1 MSHLLDKRIIMQ
13 KNYILFGF
21 ICAFIIQVKAQD
33 IHFSQYTEIPATI
46 NPALAGVNY
55 DTRVIGNY
63 RTQWGSV
70 GKAYNTYGVS
80 FEQAIKHKKLK
91 GNYFAVSANIYRDL
105 AGDAKMGML
114 NPNLGFTYVQKINKQ
129 MKLSAGLQGGFVYR
143 TIDITKLR
151 WDNQFNGY
159 EYDPNRPS
167 GEATPRSAISS
178 YDLGGG
184 VNYSYA
190 ASEKFISAKDG
201 NKFNVGASA
210 FHYEIPKNSFFT
222 SSEKLYTRYCAYMNA
237 DINIPGT
244 KNAVMPS
251 FIYMRQGKSTEFVV
265 GALYKFILK
274 DQSMYTDKV
283 KPSAFAIGVQYRYK
297 DAIIPCML
305 MQYDKYAFGF
315 AYDINVSALTPASKR
330 FGAMEVMLR
339 YNMSP
344 GYGRNLGRGDQKA
357 SY

>member
-1 MSHLLDKRIIMQ
+1 MQ
-13 KNYILFGF
+13 KKHIIFVF
-21 ICAFIIQVKAQD
+21 ACALTLMNLKGQD
-33 IHFSQYTEIPATI
+33 IHFSQYSEIPSNI

-55 DTRVIGNY
+55 DTRVIGQY

-70 GKAYNTYGVS
+70 AKAYNTYGVS

-91 GNYFAVSANIYRDL
+91 SGYFAVSANIYRDV

-114 NPNLGFTYVQKINKQ
+114 NPNLGFAYILKLNKQ
-129 MKLSAGLQGGFVYR
+129 SKISAGVQGGFVYR
-143 TIDITKLR
+143 TIDISKLK
-151 WDNQFNGY
+151 WDKQFNGY
-159 EYDPNRPS
+159 EYDPNLPN
-167 GEATPRSAISS
+167 GEEVPRSAITS

-184 VNYSYA
+184 LNYSYA
-190 ASEKFISAKDG
+190 QSEKFISAKDG
-201 NKFNVGASA
+201 NKFNAGFSA
-210 FHYEIPKNSFFT
+210 YHFEVPRNSYFS
-222 SSEKLYTRYCAYMNA
+222 SSEKLYTRYCFYMNA

-251 FIYMRQGKSTEFVV
+251 LIVMRQGPSSEFVI

-297 DAIIPCML
+297 DAIIPCLL

-330 FGAMEVMLR
+330 MGGMEVMLR

>member
-1 MSHLLDKRIIMQ
+1 MQ
-13 KNYILFGF
+13 KKNILFGF
-21 ICAFIIQVKAQD
+21 ICALTLTQLRAQD
-33 IHFSQYTEIPATI
+33 IHFSQYTEIPSTI

-55 DTRVIGNY
+55 DTRIIGQY

-70 GKAYNTYGVS
+70 AKAYNTYGVS

-91 GNYFAVSANIYRDL
+91 GQYFAVSANIYRDL

-114 NPNLGFTYVQKINKQ
+114 NPNLGMCYIVKINKQ
-129 MKLSAGLQGGFVYR
+129 MKASGGLQGGFVYR
-143 TIDITKLR
+143 TIDVSKLR
-151 WDNQFNGY
+151 WDKQFNGY
-159 EYDPNRPS
+159 EYDPNLPN
-167 GEATPRSAISS
+167 GEELPRSAITS

-184 VNYSYA
+184 FNFSYA
-190 ASEKFISAKDG
+190 QSEKFISAKDG
-201 NKFNVGASA
+201 NKFNVGISA
-210 FHYEIPKNSFFT
+210 FHYEIPRNSFFS

-251 FIYMRQGKSTEFVV
+251 FIYMRQGTNTEFVI
-265 GALYKFILK
+265 GAMYKFILK

-297 DAIIPCML
+297 DAIIPCLL

-330 FGAMEVMLR
+330 NGAMEVMLR

>member
-1 MSHLLDKRIIMQ
+1 MQ
-13 KNYILFGF
+13 KKHILFGF
-21 ICAFIIQVKAQD
+21 ICAFILNESKAQD
-33 IHFSQYTEIPATI
+33 IHFSQYTEIPSII

-55 DTRVIGNY
+55 DTRIIAQY

-70 GKAYNTYGVS
+70 AQAYNTYGLS
-80 FEQAIKHKKLK
+80 FEQALKHKKLK
-91 GNYFAVSANIYRDL
+91 GSYFAISANVLRDM

-114 NPNLGFTYVQKINKQ
+114 NPNLGISYIQKINKQ
-129 MKLSAGLQGGFVYR
+129 MKLSGGLQGGLVYR
-143 TIDITKLR
+143 TIDVSKLR

-159 EYDPNRPS
+159 EYDPSIES
-167 GEATPRSAISS
+167 GEPQLARSSITS

-184 VNYSYA
+184 INFSYA
-190 ASEKFISAKDG
+190 QSEKFISAKDG
-201 NKFNVGASA
+201 NKLNIGFSA
-210 FHYEIPKNSFFT
+210 FHYEIPKNSFFN
-222 SSEKLYTRYCAYMNA
+222 SSEKLYTRYCAYVNA

-251 FIYMRQGKSTEFVV
+251 FLYMRQGKSTEFIV
-265 GALYKFILK
+265 GAMYKFILK
-274 DQSMYTDKV
+274 DQSMYTAKV
-283 KPSAFAIGVQYRYK
+283 KPSAFAIGVQYRYR

-305 MQYDKYAFGF
+305 YQYDKYALGF

-330 FGAMEVMLR
+330 NGAMEVMLR

-344 GYGRNLGRGDQKA
+344 GYGKNLGRGDTKA